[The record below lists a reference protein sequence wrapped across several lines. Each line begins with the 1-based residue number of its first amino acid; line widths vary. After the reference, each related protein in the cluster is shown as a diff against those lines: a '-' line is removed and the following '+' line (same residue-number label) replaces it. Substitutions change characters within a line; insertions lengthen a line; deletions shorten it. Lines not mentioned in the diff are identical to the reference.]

1 MVIKDCQRFRDGS
14 FLPQHL
20 SHHFSNTFKLVEK
33 CIGKTQDFI
42 RYLNGLPHSDND
54 RVYVFAIGDICMD
67 RLTKNIDLIMYYKSF
82 FYKDLEAVSTYRNEK
97 GTDILDRARSLV
109 PYLSG
114 ILKTFIKLH
123 LVLRSSKSAVLG
135 ESAFSNYSSWRN
147 GSDVDSIVTV
157 YKCIK
162 KSLFNSNVLAPDN
175 ARLERDSPV
184 GRRFLELKKLQD
196 GFNFLAQKTRK
207 WDDQSAHDL
216 FINYHNEITA
226 HIETKAKRVLEMTR
240 NGYFEVVRIKQA
252 AGNRHTV
259 LYNNLNAY
267 ASQFEWVMNENIEED
282 QRRSEDLMVAINKE
296 FDLLTE
302 YGIRAEVQAMLS

>member
-82 FYKDLEAVSTYRNEK
+82 FYKDLEAVSTYRNESMELINK
-97 GTDILDRARSLV
+97 INSLII
-109 PYLSG
+109 PAS
-114 ILKTFIKLH
+114 
-123 LVLRSSKSAVLG
+123 RKSAFLLP
-135 ESAFSNYSSWRN
+135 E
-147 GSDVDSIVTV
+147 I
-157 YKCIK
+157 
-162 KSLFNSNVLAPDN
+162 SLKRSQTPQKTTITRCNVLAPDN
-175 ARLERDSPV
+175 VRLERDSPV

-207 WDDQSAHDL
+207 WDDQSTHDL

-240 NGYFEVVRIKQA
+240 DGYFEVVRIKQA

-259 LYNNLNAY
+259 FCNNLNAY
-267 ASQFEWVMNENIEED
+267 ASQFEWVMNKNIEGD